1 MGKSIDIERKSFEKN
16 DTKKLTDLRNGKKT
30 MRMKWVHKTKLNEK
44 GEVENHKPHL
54 VSKWHMQKYGVD
66 YKEVF
71 FQVVRLDTIKLV
83 LSFAMYNSWCIYHLE
98 VKSTF
103 LHGDLWDHLHI
114 VQPTSYV

>member
-1 MGKSIDIERKSFEKN
+1 
-16 DTKKLTDLRNGKKT
+16 
-30 MRMKWVHKTKLNEK
+30 
-44 GEVENHKPHL
+44 
-54 VSKWHMQKYGVD
+54 MQKYGVD

-103 LHGDLWDHLHI
+103 LHGDL
-114 VQPTSYV
+114 